1 MALAKAEEK
10 EMQRLLN
17 ERDKHRGE
25 WLTAEAVAAYQKRA
39 AKLSASGNQD
49 IGAWRTL
56 RKELQER
63 YGLLEIEAINILN
76 GFHAAFYVE
85 KYRRILNAIPWQ
97 TDPNKANLVET
108 EDCFRTPRWGEK
120 APLGVVV

>member
-1 MALAKAEEK
+1 MALTKAEER
-10 EMQRLLN
+10 EMKRLLN
-17 ERDKHRGE
+17 ERDKHNGE
-25 WLTAEAVAAYQKRA
+25 WLTSEAVAAYQKRA
-39 AKLSASGNQD
+39 RRISAFGHQD
-49 IGAWRTL
+49 IGPRRAL

-85 KYRRILNAIPWQ
+85 KYRRSQNVIPWQ

-108 EDCFRTPRWGEK
+108 ED
-120 APLGVVV
+120 

>member
-1 MALAKAEEK
+1 MTAEE
-10 EMQRLLN
+10 QRILN
-17 ERDKHRGE
+17 ERDKHKGE

-39 AKLSASGNQD
+39 RRVSAPGGQD
-49 IGAWRTL
+49 VGARRAL
-56 RKELQER
+56 RKDLQKR

-85 KYRRILNAIPWQ
+85 KYRRIKNAIPWQ

-108 EDCFRTPRWGEK
+108 ED
-120 APLGVVV
+120 

>member
-1 MALAKAEEK
+1 MTKAEEK

-17 ERDKHRGE
+17 ERDKHKGE
-25 WLTAEAVAAYQKRA
+25 WLTMEVVAAYQKRA
-39 AKLSASGNQD
+39 MRLTTPGNQD
-49 IGAWRTL
+49 VGARRML
-56 RKELQER
+56 RKDLQER

-85 KYRRILNAIPWQ
+85 KYRRIRDVIPWQ

-108 EDCFRTPRWGEK
+108 ED
-120 APLGVVV
+120 